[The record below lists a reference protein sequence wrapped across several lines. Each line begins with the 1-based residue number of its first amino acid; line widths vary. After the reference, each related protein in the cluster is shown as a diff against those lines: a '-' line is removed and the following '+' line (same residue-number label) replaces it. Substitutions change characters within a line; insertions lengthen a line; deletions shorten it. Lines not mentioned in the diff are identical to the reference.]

1 MNEGVFLDLVLA
13 LLAAFLGGVV
23 AQRIGLPVVVGYVLA
38 GVAVGPFIPGLRLQ
52 PSAIELLAEIGVA
65 FLMFTVG
72 AQLSRAELRRLG
84 RVALV
89 AGLAE
94 ILFLTALGPPLGRLL
109 GTSVSQGLFLGAML
123 SLSSTVVALKI
134 LGSRGELES
143 LHGRA
148 ALGVLI
154 VQDLAAIPMVVVLPA
169 TSQEGG
175 IGWRLPLVAGQ
186 AAVLVLGAYVLGDR
200 VVPWVLAHVARARA
214 RELFLLG
221 VVVLALGTALAAQA
235 IGLSLAFGAF
245 LAGLVMAES
254 EFRAQV
260 VAGILPFRDLF
271 ASLFFL
277 SLGMLVDPTVLAAHA
292 PMIALLTATV
302 VVGKLLAVAA
312 ALLALGLAGRVAIM
326 AGLAIGQVG
335 EFSFVVAQV
344 GVSAGAVPELFFELI
359 LATALTSVVLSP
371 FVLRTAPWL
380 LWALRHLPRLGSRFE
395 DPVEP
400 DPRAVGLRRH
410 VVVAGC
416 GRVGRELVETLQR
429 RGLPHLVIE
438 YDPEVVDELR
448 RQGVPVVYGDAASP
462 GVLEHAGLERARLL
476 AALVPDAA
484 DVEAMVRAAL
494 ELNPRLDVVAR
505 ARDAEQVG
513 RLRQAGASEV
523 VQPEFEAGVEVIRH
537 TLQRFGVVGTE
548 LGILIGGR
556 RRAFYERG

>member
-23 AQRIGLPVVVGYVLA
+23 ARRIGLPVVVGYVLA
-38 GVAVGPFIPGLRLQ
+38 GVAVGPFTPGLRLQ
-52 PSAIELLAEIGVA
+52 PRAIELLAEVGVA

-72 AQLSRAELRRLG
+72 AQLSRGELRRLG

-94 ILFLTALGPPLGRLL
+94 ILFLTALGPVLGRLVGASAL
-109 GTSVSQGLFLGAML
+109 QGVFLGAML

-134 LGSRGELES
+134 LGGRGELES

-148 ALGVLI
+148 ALGILI

-169 TSQEGG
+169 SSQDGG
-175 IGWRLPLVAGQ
+175 IGWRLPLIAGQ
-186 AAVLVLGAYVLGDR
+186 AAALVLGAYVLGDR
-200 VVPWVLAHVARARA
+200 VVPWALAHVARA

-221 VVVLALGTALAAQA
+221 VVVLALGTALVAQA
-235 IGLSLAFGAF
+235 IGLSLAFGSF
-245 LAGLVMAES
+245 LAGLVVAES
-254 EFRAQV
+254 DFRAQV
-260 VAGILPFRDLF
+260 VAEILPFRDLF

-277 SLGMLVDPTVLAAHA
+277 SLGMLVDPVVLATHA
-292 PMIALLTATV
+292 GTIAILTLTV
-302 VVGKLLAVAA
+302 VVGKLLVVAV

-344 GVSAGAVPELFFELI
+344 GQGAGAVPRLFFDLI
-359 LATALTSVVLSP
+359 VATALASVVLSP
-371 FVLRTAPWL
+371 FVLRAAPWL
-380 LWALRHLPRLGSRFE
+380 LWALRRLPCLGSRFE
-395 DPVEP
+395 DPIGP
-400 DPRAVGLRRH
+400 DPRATGLRRH

-416 GRVGRELVETLQR
+416 GRVGRELVETLRR
-429 RGLPHLVIE
+429 RGLPHLVVE
-438 YDPEVVDELR
+438 YDPEVVDGLR
-448 RQGVPVVYGDAASP
+448 RQGVPVVYGDAANP
-462 GVLEHAGLERARLL
+462 GVLEHAGLEQARLL

-484 DVEAMVRAAL
+484 DVEAMVRAAR
-494 ELNPRLDVVAR
+494 ELNPRLDIVAR

-513 RLRQAGASEV
+513 RLRRAGASEV

-537 TLQRFGVVGTE
+537 TLQRFGVVGAE
-548 LGILIGGR
+548 LGLLISGR
-556 RRAFYERG
+556 RRVFYERG